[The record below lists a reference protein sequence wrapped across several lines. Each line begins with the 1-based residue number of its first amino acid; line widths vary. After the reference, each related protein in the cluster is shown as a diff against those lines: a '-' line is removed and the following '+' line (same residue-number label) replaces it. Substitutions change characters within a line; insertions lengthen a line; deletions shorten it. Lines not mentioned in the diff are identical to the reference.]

1 MVLGIRQKFIVLCGL
16 VGALLA
22 VVSLLG
28 YFMAYRALDASIKGE
43 ITASMASEQRDLAGW
58 VKEHVRISED
68 LANHAADLDAAA
80 AGGHPSHK
88 LFAPSKDEM
97 LLGLTL
103 ARDDSTVVS
112 WPSGDITG
120 KLDPHTRSW
129 YNDAKAAGHT
139 IYTDPYKDAITG
151 DRKSVV

>member
-68 LANHAADLDAAA
+68 LANHAADLDAKRGFCRGDLRGCI
-80 AGGHPSHK
+80 AGKPGAVCRQHP
-88 LFAPSKDEM
+88 LQ
-97 LLGLTL
+97 G
-103 ARDDSTVVS
+103 
-112 WPSGDITG
+112 
-120 KLDPHTRSW
+120 
-129 YNDAKAAGHT
+129 
-139 IYTDPYKDAITG
+139 
-151 DRKSVV
+151 